1 MSSSVKAESVLPGV
15 QTVVTDKSMLNLP
28 TDTDREKESVLPSE
42 QSATPR
48 SHDDRFVPKY
58 EYNRPDN
65 DIDKRP
71 RTLGEPGREYGHP
84 SKDDYGMPTRRSMT
98 AYSSGRPQPSRQ
110 RKQMRRK
117 QKRDHINYHKNRSQ
131 RQRNSLFRYHHFC
144 KRNQRCMMK
153 RKMYR
158 EAPDRYKR
166 KNPVSEATRLR
177 LRRKREKA
185 TKRTETRLAS
195 GLGFHYMPFNEP
207 GVVIRVAHEHVVFA
221 VDGDVGI
228 LPVAVFSRV
237 AAFDS
242 EASFRRY
249 VDAVVTIPSLDAA
262 TVHGIGALYGLDTTR
277 LDFDGLTP
285 GQLRLACDVM
295 TSEGDGS
302 EILTRYARQRRC
314 RGQTCASRRK
324 YYRKNKNR
332 IRAQSKMWRRKNR
345 NNPRHKRNVTHRRRF
360 PAQHRRLAQADPDAP
375 ALVPE
380 VEFSLAPAMLPA
392 SVNSVSPED
401 GDVTFT
407 VWDSEIPEIRTLP
420 LDDFIASAVFY
431 TDEDSDTFFVMVDA
445 SIGEGAY
452 DDTLDDEIEEE
463 LTSDD
468 LIRLATGD
476 VIMFDRAPPN
486 NDVNKPGEDVAY
498 DVTGPNMTVKTVD
511 EKGGVPAGHGMPDTH
526 TDDVPAASPRVTPNG
541 EGQFFSGET
550 TYLQASARF
559 KMAVLMKDIRTKV
572 PPDVISKAR
581 SIKPRLQRVDEKNGI
596 YSFQVPSSKGSPYTV
611 RLRPM
616 RKGPAT
622 DFQKLDILVSCSCPF
637 FQWQG
642 PEHWAKANG
651 FLYGK
656 PRGTA
661 SSPDVKDPKGKHW
674 ACKHVI
680 SVFDMTERYGYQL
693 PDLPGKVKG

>member
-28 TDTDREKESVLPSE
+28 TGVDREKESVLPSE

-48 SHDDRFVPKY
+48 SHDDRFVSKY

-110 RKQMRRK
+110 RKQMRKK
-117 QKRDHINYHKNRSQ
+117 QKRDHVNYHKNRSQ
-131 RQRNSLFRYHHFC
+131 RQRNALFRYHHFC
-144 KRNQRCMMK
+144 KRNQRCMTK

-158 EAPDRYKR
+158 EDPSRYKR

-195 GLGFHYMPFNEP
+195 GLGFHYRPFDEQ
-207 GVVIRVAHEHVVFA
+207 GVILRIAHEHVLFA
-221 VDGDVGI
+221 VDGDVGV

-249 VDAVVTIPSLDAA
+249 VDAVVTVPDLDAA
-262 TVHGIGALYGLDTTR
+262 TVHGVGALYDVDTR
-277 LDFDGLTP
+277 DFDFGPLTP
-285 GQLRLACDVM
+285 AQLRLACDVL
-295 TSEGDGS
+295 TGDADGDG
-302 EILTRYARQRRC
+302 IL
-314 RGQTCASRRK
+314 
-324 YYRKNKNR
+324 
-332 IRAQSKMWRRKNR
+332 
-345 NNPRHKRNVTHRRRF
+345 
-360 PAQHRRLAQADPDAP
+360 RLA
-375 ALVPE
+375 
-380 VEFSLAPAMLPA
+380 
-392 SVNSVSPED
+392 
-401 GDVTFT
+401 
-407 VWDSEIPEIRTLP
+407 
-420 LDDFIASAVFY
+420 
-431 TDEDSDTFFVMVDA
+431 
-445 SIGEGAY
+445 
-452 DDTLDDEIEEE
+452 
-463 LTSDD
+463 
-468 LIRLATGD
+468 RLSKSATGD

-486 NDVNKPGEDVAY
+486 KDINRPGEDVAY
-498 DVTGPNMTVKTVD
+498 DVSGPDITYKTVD
-511 EKGGVPAGHGMPDTH
+511 EKGGVPKGQGMPDTH

-541 EGQFFSGET
+541 QGQFFSGET

-559 KMAVLMKDIRTKV
+559 KMAVLMKEIRSKV
-572 PPDVISKAR
+572 PPDVISKSR

-596 YSFQVPSSKGSPYTV
+596 YTFQVPSSEGAPYTV
-611 RLRPM
+611 KLRPVQ
-616 RKGPAT
+616 KGTTT
-622 DFQKLDILVSCSCPF
+622 DLQKLDVLVSCSCPF

-642 PEHWAKANG
+642 PEHWAKVNG

-656 PRGTA
+656 PWGTA
-661 SSPDVKDPKGKHW
+661 STPDVKDPKKKHW

-680 SVFDMTERYGYQL
+680 SVFDMAERYGYQL
-693 PDLPGKVKG
+693 PGKVKG